1 MWSVKSVA
9 RYATVVLAGIV
20 AGSNTVSAFQAWQQ
34 YRLWRERDP
43 SGADASLTFAQ
54 LDLAVAGL
62 SLAIAALVWWLLRP
76 KPR

>member
-1 MWSVKSVA
+1 MWSVKTVA

-20 AGSNTVSAFQAWQQ
+20 AGSNTVSAFQNWQR
-34 YRLWRERDP
+34 YRLWREDDP

-76 KPR
+76 NPR

>member
-20 AGSNTVSAFQAWQQ
+20 AGSNTVSALQSWQQ

>member
-1 MWSVKSVA
+1 MWSVKTVA
-9 RYATVVLAGIV
+9 RCATVVLAGIV
-20 AGSNTVSAFQAWQQ
+20 AGSNTVSAFQGWQQ

>member
-1 MWSVKSVA
+1 MWSVKTVA

-20 AGSNTVSAFQAWQQ
+20 AGSKTVSAFQGWQQ
-34 YRLWRERDP
+34 YRLWRLRDP

-54 LDLAVAGL
+54 LELAMAGL
-62 SLAIAALVWWLLRP
+62 SLTIAALVWWLLRP